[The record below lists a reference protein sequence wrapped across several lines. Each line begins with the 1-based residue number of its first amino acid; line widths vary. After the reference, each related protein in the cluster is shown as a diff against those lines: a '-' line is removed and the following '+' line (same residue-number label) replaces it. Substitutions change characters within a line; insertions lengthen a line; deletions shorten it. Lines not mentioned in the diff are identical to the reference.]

1 MSKYTFRWAVAILVT
16 IMLSLLSVIGT
27 PPVASPPAPKASTAQ
42 PLTPNVPRRP
52 AKLSPKEECANT
64 LLLIDR
70 SLGVLKAFDI
80 CEDPSRSMET
90 WLAWKA
96 LERR

>member
-1 MSKYTFRWAVAILVT
+1 MSNTAFRWSLAIIALV
-16 IMLSLLSVIGT
+16 MLSLLSVIGK
-27 PPVASPPAPKASTAQ
+27 PPVASTPTPKVSTAQ
-42 PLTPNVPRRP
+42 PLTPRTP